1 MRTLIDILVLAIF
14 SIAVFQGGKYG
25 LKKTANY
32 IQMLAL
38 EKAAQGLGSLEGATQ
53 KMTGEKLDF

>member
-1 MRTLIDILVLAIF
+1 MLAIF

-25 LKKTANY
+25 LKKRANY

-38 EKAAQGLGSLEGATQ
+38 EKSVQGLGSLEGASQ